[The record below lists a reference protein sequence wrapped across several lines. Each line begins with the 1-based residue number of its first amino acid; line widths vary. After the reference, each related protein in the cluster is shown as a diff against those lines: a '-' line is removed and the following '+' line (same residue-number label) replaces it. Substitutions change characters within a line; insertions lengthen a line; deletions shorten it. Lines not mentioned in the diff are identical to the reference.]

1 MESLS
6 QFVPFFNRGE
16 LLRRFPPDPFKALE
30 GTLLKKGPPGPPP
43 KTFGAGGVL
52 GETAGA
58 GGAAGRDASRVG
70 KGERGA
76 CVGSGRLG
84 APRSSPP
91 MEMVPRSMV
100 CIICLLNFG
109 SAGHSPHD
117 TRCHMMRRIL
127 RVHTPFYVMSGC
139 CDTGWGNLFF
149 TKCKK
154 RLTTAC
160 RGVYYSINDML

>member
-1 MESLS
+1 MSSLQGREAPHSS
-6 QFVPFFNRGE
+6 QYSSVGRVRGVSRE
-16 LLRRFPPDPFKALE
+16 TGSRAVGAEQAGSRTA
-30 GTLLKKGPPGPPP
+30 GSRMT
-43 KTFGAGGVL
+43 GAGGA
-52 GETAGA
+52 T
-58 GGAAGRDASRVG
+58 GAAGRDASRVG
-70 KGERGA
+70 NGERGA